1 MGKEW
6 PEHVAALDHAVIVL
20 GSDPEFNSLCL
31 QGVTLV
37 DDTVLHVEFA
47 GRELVVDLPKAAREA
62 FRVELP
68 FGNFREAG
76 GGTREPECRVPRSE
90 EHTSE
95 LQYLMRI
102 SYAVIC

>member
-6 PEHVAALDHAVIVL
+6 PEHVSALDHAVIVL
-20 GSDPEFNSLCL
+20 SSDPEFNSLCL

-76 GGTREPECRVPRSE
+76 GGTRARSE
-90 EHTSE
+90 ARRVGKECVSTCRAS
-95 LQYLMRI
+95 M
-102 SYAVIC
+102 